1 MDYLP
6 IQASSVPC
14 ERAFSS
20 SAETDTAQRNRISP
34 VLMEALQMLKH
45 TFNSSSIDFTA
56 DLLTAESE
64 LAMDTD
70 VDLLANLMAASGD
83 LMRENAMD
91 RIVIEIED
99 GDTV

>member
-1 MDYLP
+1 MGYLP

-20 SAETDTAQRNRISP
+20 SAETDTAQRNWISP

-56 DLLTAESE
+56 DLLIAESE
-64 LAMDTD
+64 LAMNTD

>member
-6 IQASSVPC
+6 IQALSVPC
-14 ERAFSS
+14 EWAFSS
-20 SAETDTAQRNRISP
+20 SAETDTTWRNQISP

-70 VDLLANLMAASGD
+70 VDLL
-83 LMRENAMD
+83 
-91 RIVIEIED
+91 I
-99 GDTV
+99 